1 MAANELRLSGLVL
14 AAALV
19 ALMLS
24 GTHHSLT
31 FGNTYSVAVAIRL
44 PSATSS
50 QCPVGYVKDAEGNC
64 IDSCTVR
71 NCGTNARCLKSQAGW
86 ADCVCDRGFKLL
98 PDASCAQLCTAED
111 CGENGYCEEDQGI
124 SSCHCNPGFEKTA
137 DGCVDTCVLQACGE
151 NGQCVKDAE
160 GAASCVCDPFFG
172 LAPDGKTCTD
182 TCVLQECGENG
193 QCVQDEN
200 GAASCVC
207 DPGFTLRDD
216 GKSCH
221 DNSPNGPPDFVDLP
235 PAAVNR
241 PCPAGEERDADGNCV
256 DVCVVRNCGPNANC
270 LKSEGGWANCV
281 CERGLKLLPNA
292 SCSHSCSIMDCGENA
307 YCEKE
312 ESLAVCH
319 CNWGYAMTEDGCVD
333 TCILKA
339 CSAHGHCVKDAL
351 GWASCVCDVGFTLQK
366 DGRTC
371 KDNCI
376 IKNCDILTSYYCMK
390 YPNGNA
396 DCVCRSGYTKLYG
409 ECVGP
414 ATCGNCPAGATC
426 TLVSSTLKAPY
437 CYCPGGYGMTS
448 TGCVRGYA
456 PTVSSASFTFYNLPK
471 YDLTPNTYTLRV
483 IYNGCTNL
491 PTSIGYYVQSYWRV
505 DRAPGGIGNCK
516 TIYVYRYPNCAGSP
530 IAQLPYLS
538 LGSIT
543 AQGVP

>member
-14 AAALV
+14 AAALA

-24 GTHHSLT
+24 ACAPR
-31 FGNTYSVAVAIRL
+31 VAVAIRL

-98 PDASCAQLCTAED
+98 PDASCA
-111 CGENGYCEEDQGI
+111 
-124 SSCHCNPGFEKTA
+124 H
-137 DGCVDTCVLQACGE
+137 TCVLQACGE

-221 DNSPNGPPDFVDLP
+221 D
-235 PAAVNR
+235 
-241 PCPAGEERDADGNCV
+241 
-256 DVCVVRNCGPNANC
+256 VCVVRNCGPNANC

-319 CNWGYAMTEDGCVD
+319 CNWGYAMTEDGCV
-333 TCILKA
+333 
-339 CSAHGHCVKDAL
+339 
-351 GWASCVCDVGFTLQK
+351 
-366 DGRTC
+366 
-371 KDNCI
+371 
-376 IKNCDILTSYYCMK
+376 
-390 YPNGNA
+390 
-396 DCVCRSGYTKLYG
+396 
-409 ECVGP
+409 GP

-448 TGCVRGYA
+448 TGCVRGYV

>member
-14 AAALV
+14 AAALA

-24 GTHHSLT
+24 ACAPR
-31 FGNTYSVAVAIRL
+31 VAVAIRL

-98 PDASCAQLCTAED
+98 PDASCA
-111 CGENGYCEEDQGI
+111 
-124 SSCHCNPGFEKTA
+124 H
-137 DGCVDTCVLQACGE
+137 TCVLQACGE

-221 DNSPNGPPDFVDLP
+221 
-235 PAAVNR
+235 
-241 PCPAGEERDADGNCV
+241 

>member
-14 AAALV
+14 AAALA

-319 CNWGYAMTEDGCVD
+319 CNWGYAMTEDGCVVL
-333 TCILKA
+333 CCAGQCCAVLV
-339 CSAHGHCVKDAL
+339 SAVL
-351 GWASCVCDVGFTLQK
+351 W
-366 DGRTC
+366 
-371 KDNCI
+371 
-376 IKNCDILTSYYCMK
+376 
-390 YPNGNA
+390 
-396 DCVCRSGYTKLYG
+396 
-409 ECVGP
+409 P